1 MQVHLSNGLPTM
13 AIIGLADKAVGV
25 SRECVRAILSS
36 LGLALPAKRIAINL
50 SPADIGKEGAHFD
63 LPIALGVSVA
73 VGALPQDAVD
83 EHLVLGELS
92 LDGSIQPSRSGS
104 TFLSR
109 CASEWAIT

>member
-13 AIIGLADKAVGV
+13 AIIGLADKVVGV

-63 LPIALGVSVA
+63 LP
-73 VGALPQDAVD
+73 
-83 EHLVLGELS
+83 LS
-92 LDGSIQPSRSGS
+92 LIHISEPTRRS
-104 TFLSR
+104 
-109 CASEWAIT
+109 